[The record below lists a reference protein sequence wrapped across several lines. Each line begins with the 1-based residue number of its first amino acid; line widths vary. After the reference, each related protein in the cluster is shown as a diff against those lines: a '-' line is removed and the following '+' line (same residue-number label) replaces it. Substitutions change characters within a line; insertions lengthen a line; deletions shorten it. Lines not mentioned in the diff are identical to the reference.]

1 MPPKYEFTDEV
12 DERLGFPTLRRIRAV
27 RDFGDVKA
35 GTLGGWI
42 GSEYNLSHEGLAW
55 VADEAKVYEDACIL
69 GDAKVC
75 GNAIVRGLAR
85 VRENAVIDENAVV
98 FGVSHISG
106 NAKIIG
112 ATILCDVVV
121 DNNAIVGAVQ
131 ISGLARLGVGAR
143 AQSERDYLLCGPI
156 GQNNSFVTFYRAEKP
171 AQIGVAAGCFNG
183 TLDEFLDRLQED
195 YGRHIHLLQQ
205 LKATDEASRL
215 EMLRDE
221 YLEIA
226 AFAERRFARCAA
238 QNNERNA
245 NDETTKENAGRI
257 ETQDF

>member
-1 MPPKYEFTDEV
+1 MTPKYEFTDEV
-12 DERLGFPTLRRIRAV
+12 NERLGFPTLRRIRAV

-112 ATILCDVVV
+112 AAILCDVVV

-131 ISGLARLGVGAR
+131 IPGLARLG
-143 AQSERDYLLCGPI
+143 I